1 MIASCT
7 RNRLW
12 LVASIYHRTTCPWYK
27 RIQSY
32 TYAVTLSAVSDEP
45 MTCTLP
51 PSVRANWT
59 AKVNSRLW
67 RRPVLRVG
75 GISDIGVP
83 TAYVHCMGMYWT
95 KQFYENLVEFRNK
108 MSRILYR
115 GMWHGFLT
123 WHAEMSP
130 LQEEWRNCGQ
140 RGLCRS
146 KG

>member
-1 MIASCT
+1 MYEKTA
-7 RNRLW
+7 
-12 LVASIYHRTTCPWYK
+12 VASSSSLYHRTTCLRYK
-27 RIQSY
+27 KPKLRS
-32 TYAVTLSAVSDEP
+32 LSDEP

-51 PSVRANWT
+51 PCVRTNWT

-75 GISDIGVP
+75 DISDVGVP

-95 KQFYENLVEFRNK
+95 KQFYGNLVAIHNK
-108 MSRILYR
+108 MSRTLYR

-123 WHAEMSP
+123 WYAEMSP
-130 LQEEWRNCGQ
+130 LQEEWRSCGQ